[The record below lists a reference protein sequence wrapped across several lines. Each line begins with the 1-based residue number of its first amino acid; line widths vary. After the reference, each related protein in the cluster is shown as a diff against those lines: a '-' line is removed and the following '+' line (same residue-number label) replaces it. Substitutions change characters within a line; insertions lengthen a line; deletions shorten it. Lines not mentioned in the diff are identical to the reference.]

1 MHTTGLRAPKEQQV
15 TGAMKAQS
23 VRVSNTSLVLK
34 TILRSEEP
42 ISRATVASQ
51 TGLTRATVSRLV
63 DDLRNLKILEE
74 LEPSPSTVGRPSLPL
89 TAKPLSF
96 FTIALELN
104 VNYIAMLV
112 IDLAGNVLHSVM
124 EDGDLRS
131 SDPQR
136 TLRRASRMLQE
147 WTPPRGGKIVATT
160 LVIPGLINQSDNTI
174 LVAPN
179 LGWHDVNPSHL
190 MDLPETYGILR
201 VRNEADSAAFAS
213 IYSAPGR
220 PGPHDTFLYLS
231 SDVGVGSAIMLDGT
245 LFEGKHFWAGEI
257 GHTCVDPAGPRCTC
271 GANGCLEQYVG
282 QDALLSAANL
292 ALDSPINDLID
303 LFVAGDTVA
312 HRTLDQAGT
321 SLGRAIANALNLID
335 IDLVI
340 LGGNLAHLLPHFEKL
355 LYSEVSYRM
364 LSSRWVETEIIADTH
379 GARAAVL
386 GACYASF
393 EDFVENLQGW
403 A

>member
-1 MHTTGLRAPKEQQV
+1 M

-23 VRVSNTSLVLK
+23 VRESNTSLVLR
-34 TILRSEEP
+34 TILRSEDP
-42 ISRATVASQ
+42 ISRATVASE

-63 DDLRNLKILEE
+63 DNLRDLDILEE
-74 LEPSPSTVGRPSLPL
+74 LDPSPSAGGRPSVPL
-89 TAKPLSF
+89 AAKPLSF
-96 FTIALELN
+96 FAIALELN

-112 IDLAGNVLHSVM
+112 IDLAGNILHSIM
-124 EDGDLRS
+124 ESGDLRS
-131 SDPQR
+131 SDPESI
-136 TLRRASRMLQE
+136 LRQASRMLRE
-147 WTPPRGGKIVATT
+147 WTPPSGGTVIATT
-160 LVIPGLINQSDNTI
+160 LVIPGLINESDNTI

-179 LGWHDVNPSHL
+179 LGWHDVNPL
-190 MDLPETYGILR
+190 DFIDLPDAYGTLK

-213 IYSAPGR
+213 IYDAPGR
-220 PGPHDTFLYLS
+220 PGSDNTFLYLS
-231 SDVGVGSAIMLDGT
+231 SDVGVGSAIMLEGT
-245 LFEGKHFWAGEI
+245 LFGGKHFWAGEI
-257 GHTCVDPAGPRCTC
+257 GHTCVDPAGPTCTC

-303 LFVAGDTVA
+303 LFVAGDKVA
-312 HRTLDQAGT
+312 RRTLDRAGT
-321 SLGRAIANALNLID
+321 SLGRAVANALNLLD

-364 LSSRWVETEIIADTH
+364 LSSRWVETKIVADSH
-379 GARAAVL
+379 GSRAAVL

-393 EDFVENLQGW
+393 EDFVDNPQDW